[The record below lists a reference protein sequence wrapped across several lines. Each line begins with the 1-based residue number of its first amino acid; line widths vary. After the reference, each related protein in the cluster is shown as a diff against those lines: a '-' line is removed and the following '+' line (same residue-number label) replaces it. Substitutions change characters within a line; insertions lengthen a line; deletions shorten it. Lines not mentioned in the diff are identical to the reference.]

1 MKMKMKKL
9 VAIMISAGLLATSCS
24 DFLKEIPKDEI
35 SSSQFFANPDHAWNA
50 VNALYRS
57 GAPSLLGTGVYSGS
71 RAMFGPYISGFVD
84 NDYKGQEIHVQH
96 AQQLT
101 FTGLNLSTYLGGF
114 YRDLYLG
121 ISRANN
127 AIKYIPTTPGLQ
139 ESDANLL
146 LAEARLFRAM
156 NYFYLVRF
164 FGGVP
169 LITEP
174 YESLENL
181 FVERADVA
189 DVYALIV
196 SDLQFASQ
204 PGVLANTTFAGNGNR
219 MTQGIAQSLLAE
231 VYLTMSGYP
240 LQANH
245 YGDAVAQ
252 ARAVISSG
260 VYSLTQHDRDAQG
273 EVDFANSAYNKA
285 RKADNLPNEHIYSYE
300 YTVGIAN
307 SGYTQHAFPVSMAP
321 ELAYAIFNNA
331 YRPTA
336 GLLRAY
342 HPEDDLRIQEKQY
355 FHSSITRENGTIAN
369 FDTAPHLW
377 YDEQASKETATS
389 GKDLPVYTY
398 SNILLIAAESIA
410 QAEGVTSEAVDYLAQ
425 VRARAYWK
433 QSIEEVRAS
442 LAGLSPQQF
451 IEEVWKERFREL
463 IFEFHLWSDIQR
475 TRQFPVTA
483 ENGQISFVNAVGS
496 KNSFG
501 ATISEHHLLFPIP
514 DDELQRNP
522 ALEPNPGY

>member
-1 MKMKMKKL
+1 MKKL
-9 VAIMISAGLLATSCS
+9 VTIMISAGLLATSCS
-24 DFLKEIPKDEI
+24 DFLTEIPKDEI
-35 SSSQFFANPDHAWNA
+35 SSNQFFANPDHAWNA

-71 RAMFGPYISGFVD
+71 RMMFGPYISGFVD

-127 AIKYIPTTPGLQ
+127 AIKYIPTTPGI
-139 ESDANLL
+139 EEADANRL

-156 NYFYLVRF
+156 NYFYLVRY

-174 YESLENL
+174 YESLNDL
-181 FVERADVA
+181 FIPRADLSE
-189 DVYALIV
+189 VYALIV
-196 SDLQFASQ
+196 DDLEFAST
-204 PGVLANTTFAGNGNR
+204 PGVLANNTFAANGNR
-219 MTQGIAQSLLAE
+219 MTQGVAQALLAE
-231 VYLTMSGYP
+231 VYFTMSGFP

-245 YGDAVAQ
+245 YGDAANQ
-252 ARAVISSG
+252 ARELISNG
-260 VYSLTQHDRDAQG
+260 AYSLTQHDRNADG
-273 EVDFANSAYNKA
+273 EVVLANSAYNKA
-285 RKADNLPNEHIYSYE
+285 RKADNLPNEHVYFYE

-331 YRPTA
+331 YRPTP

-342 HPEDDLRIQEKQY
+342 NSEDDLRVQEKQY
-355 FHSSITRENGTIAN
+355 FHSTLTRDNGSIAN
-369 FDTAPHLW
+369 FDTSPHLW

-398 SNILLIAAESIA
+398 ANILLMAAEAIA
-410 QAEGVTSEAVDYLAQ
+410 QSEGVTAEAVDYLTQ

-433 QSIEEVRAS
+433 QTTEEVRGS
-442 LAGLSPQQF
+442 LLGLSKQQF
-451 IEEVWKERFREL
+451 IEEVWKERLREL
-463 IFEFHLWSDIQR
+463 VFEFHIWSDIQR

-483 ENGQISFVNAVGS
+483 QNGQISFVDVIGE

-501 ATISEHHLLFPIP
+501 ATILEHHLLFPMP

-522 ALEPNPGY
+522 ALVQNPGYN